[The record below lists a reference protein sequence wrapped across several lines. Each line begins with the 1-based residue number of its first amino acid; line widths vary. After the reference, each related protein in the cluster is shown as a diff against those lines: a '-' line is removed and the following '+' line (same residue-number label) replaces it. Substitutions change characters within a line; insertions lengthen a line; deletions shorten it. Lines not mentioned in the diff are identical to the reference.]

1 VESPGAVAGF
11 ELVDFSGLGSSDL
24 IGLVLQADVA
34 RRQLDG
40 YVAAVLGRLGQLE
53 GDEAVAA
60 VCSQF
65 GISGHK
71 ARRQA
76 KTAGTL
82 KGLPNILQA
91 AKDGWITMDHAQ
103 LVADSHA
110 RVPLEPDEELELIP
124 LAIAQD
130 CDRFRKTVAA
140 LEDRRQADDGL
151 SRTERQRARR
161 SAKVFD
167 GDNDMVVIHAELDRI
182 AGERAKTAIEALSS
196 RMLRDDSETGEE
208 RTFEQRNADA
218 LVALITQQPATNNK
232 GTGKSDRPGDEPTD
246 GKDTVVDNASNRD
259 GSGDLLPQKTEL
271 IVTVDYDALTG
282 QLKSAGLIDGTP
294 IDIDELRLIACDAHI
309 MPAIFTAHGQPLHL
323 GRKQRSATQAQ
334 KHALYRRDRGCIG
347 CGLRPTACDA
357 HHIKWWDHN
366 GPTDIDN
373 LVLLCPKCHRKVH
386 KHHYTVEQHPHTGR
400 HTLKP
405 PPKQPPNPRPP
416 RRRSR
421 EQPQGV
427 EQAA

>member
-1 VESPGAVAGF
+1 MEFRASSRGNAVESPGAVAGF

-60 VCSQF
+60 VCAQF

-103 LVADSHA
+103 LVAESHA
-110 RVPLEPDEELELIP
+110 RVPLDLDEELELIP

-130 CDRFRKTVAA
+130 CDQFRKTVAA

-151 SRTERQRARR
+151 SRAERQRARR

-167 GDNDMVVIHAELDRI
+167 GDNDMVIIHAELDRI
-182 AGERAKTAIEALSS
+182 AGERAKTAVEALSS

-208 RTFEQRNADA
+208 RTFEQRSADA
-218 LVALITQQPATNNK
+218 LVALITQRPPHHRKRDQPTSNGA
-232 GTGKSDRPGDEPTD
+232 SE
-246 GKDTVVDNASNRD
+246 DTELV
-259 GSGDLLPQKTEL
+259 PQKTEL
-271 IVTVDYDALTG
+271 IVAVDYDALTG
-282 QLKSAGLIDGTP
+282 KLENAGLIDGTP
-294 IDIDELRLIACDAHI
+294 IEIDELRLIACDADI
-309 MPAIFTAHGQPLHL
+309 VPAIFAALGQPLYL

-334 KHALYRRDRGCIG
+334 RHALYRRDRGCIG
-347 CGLRPTACDA
+347 CGLRPTVCDA

-373 LVLLCPKCHRKVH
+373 LVLLCPQCHRKVH
-386 KHHYTVEQHPHTGR
+386 NHHYTVEQHPDTGH

-405 PPKQPPNPRPP
+405 PSKHPPNPPP
-416 RRRSR
+416 PTRKPRL
-421 EQPQGV
+421 QPEYRAQTFTN
-427 EQAA
+427 QLAA